1 MDREKG
7 HLMVNYLVLPL
18 VPLKAYPMDE
28 EMENAMVNQL
38 VLMLASLMVYLLLVD
53 LMASL
58 TVLKLV
64 NS

>member
-1 MDREKG
+1 
-7 HLMVNYLVLPL
+7 MVNYLVLPL

-28 EMENAMVNQL
+28 EMENATVNQL
-38 VLMLASLMVYLLLVD
+38 VPTLAFLMVYLLLVE

-58 TVLKLV
+58 MVLQMV